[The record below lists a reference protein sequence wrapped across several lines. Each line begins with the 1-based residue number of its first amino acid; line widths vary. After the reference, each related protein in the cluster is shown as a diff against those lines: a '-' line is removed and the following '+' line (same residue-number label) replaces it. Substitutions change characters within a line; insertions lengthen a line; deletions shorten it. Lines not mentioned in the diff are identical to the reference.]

1 MYDPIHSHDT
11 INTTSPLHLKHMN
24 KRGSKAATFQPR
36 TICIKNDRLDLFDH
50 GSIMDKNKKD
60 QLFLHGL
67 KVINQEGHPPVQF
80 RACVPKAMVQMN
92 RSLAPDAQSDST
104 GSKVKG
110 QTIL

>member
-1 MYDPIHSHDT
+1 MYDAIHSHDT

-60 QLFLHGL
+60 QLFLPRPKSNKSRRAPTSAISGLRAKGHGT
-67 KVINQEGHPPVQF
+67 NE
-80 RACVPKAMVQMN
+80 
-92 RSLAPDAQSDST
+92 
-104 GSKVKG
+104 
-110 QTIL
+110 